1 MTALLLALHDGSHH
15 DGWFPFFPLVFIG
28 LWITLFLVVG
38 RRWRHGYP
46 HGPSGESVLAERFA
60 RGEIDEQ
67 EYHQRLDTLTHRPRV
82 EP

>member
-1 MTALLLALHDGSHH
+1 MTALLLAFHDGYRH
-15 DGWFPFFPLVFIG
+15 DGWFPFFPLLFFG

-60 RGEIDEQ
+60 RGEIDEA
-67 EYHQRLDTLTHRPRV
+67 EYRRRREVLRSKP
-82 EP
+82 